1 MRRRPLHIEP
11 TTLDVME
18 HVLDKGVVVERN
30 PDRAERRGADVSAGI
45 GVFGVDVHV
54 EIATDLDD
62 AVRDSLRR

>member
-1 MRRRPLHIEP
+1 
-11 TTLDVME
+11 ME